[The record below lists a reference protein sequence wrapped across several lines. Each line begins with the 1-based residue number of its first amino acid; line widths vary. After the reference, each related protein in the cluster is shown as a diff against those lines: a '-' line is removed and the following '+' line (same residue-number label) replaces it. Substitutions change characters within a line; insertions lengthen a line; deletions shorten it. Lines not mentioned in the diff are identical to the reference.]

1 VASGCR
7 TDAKKYDNPGPG
19 PRGDEAVSSSGQGM
33 SDITTRGVRVRVT
46 SVYIPER
53 SSPPES
59 EFFFAYRVRISN
71 EGTETVQLI
80 SRHWIITDSVG
91 RVEEVK
97 GPGVVG
103 EQPVLG
109 PGETFEYT
117 SFCPLKTP
125 IGSMHGTYQMV
136 TANGDRFDAEIAPFS
151 LAVPTALN

>member
-1 VASGCR
+1 VAAGCR
-7 TDAKKYDNPGPG
+7 AGAKRYDNPGPG
-19 PRGDEAVSSSGQGM
+19 PGGDEAVSSSGQGM